1 MRPKQLT
8 EAIMPHRFSR
18 LKIFIK
24 LGTLLAFSGLAI
36 GCAVILY
43 LAPALPSV
51 DQLRDVKLQTP
62 LKVFSEEGILIGEF
76 GEQKRT
82 PIDYE
87 QIPVQFIHAILCAED
102 DNFFNHYGVDP
113 IGILRAVSEILT
125 TGQKGT
131 GGSTITMQVARN
143 FFLSRKQ
150 TFTRKFNEILLALQI
165 ENELSKEEILELYA
179 NKIYLGK
186 RAYGVQAAA
195 NIYYGTDVS
204 ELNLAQLAM
213 IASIPKFPTSGNPVN
228 NPERALVRRD
238 WILGR
243 MQELGYI
250 SQSEYESAINEP
262 VTAKV
267 YGSVVEVNAPYISEM
282 VRSEMFDRYGPGAY
296 EDGFEVTTTINTRLQ
311 DAAGRAVK
319 KGLLTYDERHGY
331 RGPEARFSIDL
342 VSDKEALN
350 KTLNSISD
358 VSGLVPAVVTEVS
371 DNYASVFIKDFGTY
385 VLEWQDGLSTARPYR
400 TQSWRGEPPE
410 TASDVVG
417 VGDLIRV
424 QQKGGRWTLTQIPA
438 AQAALVAIDPD
449 SGGIKALRGGFDFY
463 HNRFNRIVSAKR
475 QPGSNLKP
483 FLYAAALENG
493 FTAATT
499 INDAPIVFDDAALED
514 IWRPENDSGKFYGP
528 TRMREALYF
537 SRNLVSIRILR
548 EIGLKKARNYM
559 QRFGFEDSELATN
572 LTLALGSEALPPLQI
587 ANGYTAF
594 ANGGY
599 KVEPYFID
607 EIKDRNGNLIFK
619 ALNPRV
625 CRDCDEQQEDFI
637 ADINPGDLE
646 SNTESDGEIEQ
657 IPVYDYPEAERI
669 LEPRVHFIID
679 SILKDVIRKGTGR
692 RARSLERTDI
702 AGKTGTTNGPKDAW
716 FSGYS
721 PHMVATAWVGFDDN
735 SLLGSGEFGGT
746 AALPIWIDFMETALE
761 GKQEIEFGQPPGLVI
776 ARINPQTGERAS
788 PEDHNAIFE
797 YFLRENTPAELP
809 GSSGQNP
816 ESTDS
821 SAADN
826 IF

>member
-1 MRPKQLT
+1 ML
-8 EAIMPHRFSR
+8 HRFPR
-18 LKIFIK
+18 LKILIK
-24 LGTLLAFSGLAI
+24 LGALLAFAGLAI

-43 LAPALPSV
+43 LSPALPSV

-125 TGQKGT
+125 TGQKRT

-150 TFTRKFNEILLALQI
+150 TFTRKFNEIVLAIQI
-165 ENELSKEEILELYA
+165 EHELSKEEILELYA

-186 RAYGVQAAA
+186 RAYGIQAAA

-213 IASIPKFPTSGNPVN
+213 IAGLPKAPSAFNPAN
-228 NPERALVRRD
+228 NPNRALIRRD

-243 MQELGYI
+243 MQQLGYI
-250 SQSEYESAINEP
+250 SETEYESAINEP
-262 VTAKV
+262 VTASV
-267 YGSVVEVNAPYISEM
+267 YGSVVEVNAPYIAEM
-282 VRSEMFDRYGPGAY
+282 VRSEMFERYGPGAY

-311 DAAGRAVK
+311 DAAARAVK

-331 RGPEARFSIDL
+331 RGPETRFSIDL
-342 VSDKEALN
+342 VSDIEALN

-410 TASDVVG
+410 TASDVVS

-424 QQKGGRWTLTQIPA
+424 QQKNGRWILTQIPN

-449 SGGIKALRGGFDFY
+449 TGGIKALRGGFDFY
-463 HNRFNRIVSAKR
+463 HNRFNRIVAAKR

-646 SNTESDGEIEQ
+646 SNTESHGEIEQ

-746 AALPIWIDFMETALE
+746 AALPIWIDFMETALQDKE
-761 GKQEIEFGQPPGLVI
+761 DIEFDQPPGLVI
-776 ARINPQTGERAS
+776 ARINPKTGERAS

-797 YFLRENTPAELP
+797 YFLRENKPAELP

>member
-1 MRPKQLT
+1 M
-8 EAIMPHRFSR
+8 AHRIFW
-18 LKIFIK
+18 LKTLIK

-36 GCAVILY
+36 TCAVILY

-62 LKVFSEEGILIGEF
+62 LKVFSEDGILIGEF

-82 PIDYE
+82 PINYD
-87 QIPVQFIHAILCAED
+87 QIPTQFIHAILSAED

-113 IGILRAVSEILT
+113 IGILRAMSEILI
-125 TGQKGT
+125 TGKKGT

-165 ENELSKEEILELYA
+165 EHELSKEEILELYA

-186 RAYGVQAAA
+186 RAYGIQAAA
-195 NIYYGTDVS
+195 NVYYGTDVS

-213 IASIPKFPTSGNPVN
+213 LAVLPKFPSTGNPVN
-228 NPERALVRRD
+228 NPERALTRRD

-243 MQELGYI
+243 MQHLGYI
-250 SQSEYESAINEP
+250 SEEEYKSALNEP
-262 VTAKV
+262 ITAKV
-267 YGSVVEVNAPYISEM
+267 HGSVVEVNAPYISEM
-282 VRSEMFDRYGPGAY
+282 VRSEMFETYGPAAY
-296 EDGFEVTTTINTRLQ
+296 EDGFEVITTIDIKLQ
-311 DAAGRAVK
+311 GAAAEAVK

-331 RGPEARFSIDL
+331 RGPEAQFPIDL
-342 VSDKEALN
+342 VSAPETLN
-350 KTLNSISD
+350 KTLSTISD
-358 VSGLVPAVVTEVS
+358 VSGLVPAIVTEVF
-371 DNYASVFIKDFGTY
+371 DNYATIFVKNSGSY
-385 VLEWQDGLSTARPYR
+385 VLEWQDGLKTARPFR

-410 TASDVVG
+410 TASEVLT

-424 QQKGGRWTLTQIPA
+424 QKQNDRWRLTQIPN
-438 AQAALVAIDPD
+438 AQAALVAIDPNT
-449 SGGIKALRGGFDFY
+449 GGIKALRGGFDFY
-463 HNRFNRIVSAKR
+463 HNRFNRIMSAKR

-483 FLYAAALENG
+483 FLYTAALENG

-528 TRMREALYF
+528 TRLREALYF

-548 EIGLKKARNYM
+548 EIGLKRARNSM
-559 QRFGFEDSELATN
+559 KRFGFDNSELATN
-572 LTLALGSEALPPLQI
+572 LTLALGSEALPPIKI
-587 ANGYTAF
+587 ASGYTTF

-599 KVEPYFID
+599 KIEPYFID
-607 EIKDRNGNLIFK
+607 EIRDRNGEVIFK
-619 ALNPRV
+619 SLNPRV
-625 CRDCDEQQEDFI
+625 CRDCAIDHQEDLLVDPAEETSLTI
-637 ADINPGDLE
+637 PGEELSE
-646 SNTESDGEIEQ
+646 KQYE
-657 IPVYDYPEAERI
+657 YPEAEKI
-669 LEPRVHFIID
+669 LEPRIHFIID
-679 SILKDVIRKGTGR
+679 SILKDVVQKGTGK
-692 RARSLERTDI
+692 RAKSLGRSDI

-721 PHMVATAWVGFDDN
+721 PHIVATAWVGFDDN

-746 AALPIWIDFMETALE
+746 AALPIWIDFMETALA
-761 GKQEIEFGQPPGLVI
+761 GKEEISFDQPPGLVI
-776 ARINPQTGERAS
+776 ARINPKSGNRAN
-788 PEDHNAIFE
+788 PEDNNAIFE
-797 YFLRENTPAELP
+797 YFLRENTPPELLNSSEQ
-809 GSSGQNP
+809 GSQ
-816 ESTDS
+816 STGS

>member
-43 LAPALPSV
+43 LSPALPSV
-51 DQLRDVKLQTP
+51 DQLRGVKLQTP

-125 TGQKGT
+125 TGQKRT

-150 TFTRKFNEILLALQI
+150 TFTRKFNEILLAIQI
-165 ENELSKEEILELYA
+165 EHELSKEEILELYA

-186 RAYGVQAAA
+186 RAYGIQAAA

-213 IASIPKFPTSGNPVN
+213 IAGLPKAPSAFNPAN
-228 NPERALVRRD
+228 NPNRALIRRD

-243 MQELGYI
+243 MQQLGYI
-250 SQSEYESAINEP
+250 SETEYESAINEP
-262 VTAKV
+262 VTASV
-267 YGSVVEVNAPYISEM
+267 YGSVVEVNAPYIAEM
-282 VRSEMFDRYGPGAY
+282 VRSEMFERYGPGAY

-311 DAAGRAVK
+311 DAAARAVK

-331 RGPEARFSIDL
+331 RGPETRFSIDL

-358 VSGLVPAVVTEVS
+358 VSGLVPAVVTEVF
-371 DNYASVFIKDFGTY
+371 DKDASVFIKDFGTY

-438 AQAALVAIDPD
+438 AQAALVAIDPY

-625 CRDCDEQQEDFI
+625 CRDCGEQQEDLG
-637 ADINPGDLE
+637 ADATPGDLE
-646 SNTESDGEIEQ
+646 SHGEIEQ
-657 IPVYDYPEAERI
+657 IATHLYPEAERI

-746 AALPIWIDFMETALE
+746 AALPIWSDFMETALQDKE
-761 GKQEIEFGQPPGLVI
+761 DIEFDQPPGLVI
-776 ARINPQTGERAS
+776 ARINPKTGERAS

-809 GSSGQNP
+809 GSSSENAG
-816 ESTDS
+816 STSS
-821 SAADN
+821 SAADS